1 MLTGNGDSSKLTQ
14 TELKTLAEIR
24 RMVETKHI
32 VALNPEQTEIVLEM
46 IDWFVQWKSA
56 LRLAN
61 SIRNIALLLAGL
73 LMIWWTSKEA
83 LAEWVRGVTK

>member
-1 MLTGNGDSSKLTQ
+1 MLTGNGDSSKLTA

-32 VALNPEQTEIVLEM
+32 VALNAEQTQIVLEM

-61 SIRNIALLLAGL
+61 SIRNVALLLAGL
-73 LMIWWTSKEA
+73 LMLWWTSKEA
-83 LAEWVRGVTK
+83 LAEWVRGIVK